1 MSWAYW
7 ACVGLMFVGFV
18 LFLYGANY
26 YNAAVG
32 WAGEFVFIF
41 GIIAALVVYVYGE
54 LKKTGNQKP

>member
-1 MSWAYW
+1 MSRAYW

-32 WAGEFVFIF
+32 WAGVYFFIF
-41 GIIAALVVYVYGE
+41 GIVAALVVYIYNE
-54 LKKTGNQKP
+54 LKKTRNQKA

>member
-7 ACVGLMFVGFV
+7 ACVGLMVLGFI

-32 WAGEFVFIF
+32 WAGEYVFIL
-41 GIIAALVVYVYGE
+41 GIVAALVIYVYGE
-54 LKKTGNQKP
+54 LKKTGHQNP